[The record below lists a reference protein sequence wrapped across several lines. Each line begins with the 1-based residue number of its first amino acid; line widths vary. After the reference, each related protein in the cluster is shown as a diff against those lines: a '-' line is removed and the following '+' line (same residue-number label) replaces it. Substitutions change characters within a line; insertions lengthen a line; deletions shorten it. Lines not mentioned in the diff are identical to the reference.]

1 MVILSFFDVKFKREI
16 SSDAS
21 HRTLFQK
28 DDSGEWEGNIRLTS
42 SRAVCNAV
50 SVREFSSLFGCC
62 AAKEANEDAEI
73 GRVDDDD
80 DDNDDAFKV

>member
-1 MVILSFFDVKFKREI
+1 MVILSSFDEIFEREI

-28 DDSGEWEGNIRLTS
+28 DDSGEWEGNIRAMS